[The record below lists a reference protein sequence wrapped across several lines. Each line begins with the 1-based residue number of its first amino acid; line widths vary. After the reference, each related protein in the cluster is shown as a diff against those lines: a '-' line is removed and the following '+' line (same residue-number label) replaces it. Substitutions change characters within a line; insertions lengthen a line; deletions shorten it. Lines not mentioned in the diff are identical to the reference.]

1 MDSLGPAPA
10 GAGRRRF
17 GRATVRRST
26 VCRSTVRGSV
36 RRSIVPRLGLSIVR
50 DGDCGVLLQFVEV
63 AVGDNV
69 AWTDPSH
76 LGETGLG
83 NSRRHIAQVS
93 DIVLNYINERCRA
106 VLLNSRRRNLRYTLQ
121 RIHQ

>member
-1 MDSLGPAPA
+1 MDSLGAAPV
-10 GAGRRRF
+10 GAGRCTF

-26 VCRSTVRGSV
+26 VRWSV

-50 DGDCGVLLQFVEV
+50 DGDCGVLLHLVEV

-69 AWTDPSH
+69 AWTDASH
-76 LGETGLG
+76 LRETTLD

-93 DIVLNYINERCRA
+93 DIVLNYVNERCRA
-106 VLLNSRRRNLRYTLQ
+106 VLLNSRRRNLR
-121 RIHQ
+121 